1 MNYYI
6 TGDTHGDFEHIF
18 EFCHFINTKK
28 ENDVMIVLG
37 DAGINY
43 QMATISGKP
52 YHYEDTTQNI
62 YYKKSFDKIPI
73 TFFIIQG
80 NHEAPAWCCKG
91 YKEKIWNGGIVYF
104 QEDYPHLL
112 FAKNGEIYHIDG
124 KKVLVMG
131 GAYSIDKIYRIHNNL
146 RWFPEEQPNQQDKD
160 FCERNLETHHWKVDA
175 VLSHTCPFKYIPRE
189 TFIPNIDQNSVDNT
203 TEKWLDKIEDNLEY
217 NKWFCGHYHTDKVI
231 DKIQFLFNNIKLFK

>member
-1 MNYYI
+1 MP
-6 TGDTHGDFEHIF
+6 F
-18 EFCHFINTKK
+18 
-28 ENDVMIVLG
+28 
-37 DAGINY
+37 
-43 QMATISGKP
+43 
-52 YHYEDTTQNI
+52 
-62 YYKKSFDKIPI
+62 
-73 TFFIIQG
+73 
-80 NHEAPAWCCKG
+80 
-91 YKEKIWNGGIVYF
+91 
-104 QEDYPHLL
+104 YPHLL